1 MFPDRGTVYDFYF
14 VKQASGSWNN
24 WIERV
29 DKAKTAIPKDAKVCC
44 RLPLSQ
50 SFLLFLRVVTCPLYS
65 GTSLCWY
72 VVPRMKTL
80 LFKPGNTWPYKFF
93 FSFCSKGSWKGLSF
107 SSDWLSFLHSGQR
120 IFRSL
125 FSNSKISSIYSSN
138 CLSLTY
144 PTVLSG
150 TVLSGSVFKGLN
162 FFHPSYRS
170 FHLC

>member
-50 SFLLFLRVVTCPLYS
+50 SFLLFPRVVTCLLYS
-65 GTSLCWY
+65 DTGLCWY

-93 FSFCSKGSWKGLSF
+93 FFFLLKRKLRRSQFL
-107 SSDWLSFLHSGQR
+107 SDWLSFLYSGQR

-125 FSNSKISSIYSSN
+125 FSNTKISSIYSST

-144 PTVLSG
+144 PIIT
-150 TVLSGSVFKGLN
+150 TT
-162 FFHPSYRS
+162 
-170 FHLC
+170 